1 MISEIEIE
9 EKAFK
14 CALPRIIG
22 NLRIV
27 AELSG
32 ERDFTKE
39 LAQYGILR
47 QSVEDLK
54 KICDTL
60 YGDEIGMSA
69 DWEGGQ
75 DD

>member
-1 MISEIEIE
+1 MITDLEIE

-14 CALPRIIG
+14 CALPSIIG
-22 NLRIV
+22 KLRLA

-39 LAQYGILR
+39 LAQHDILTE
-47 QSVEDLK
+47 SVTDLK

-60 YGDEIGMSA
+60 YGEMSA